1 MEYNLT
7 KDADALLC
15 LLYGVY
21 RKRLEESNDEEDDS
35 VCDLG
40 GIDEI
45 YELVSSKFS
54 KRSTAACCNEL
65 SNKGLINGIYASG
78 TLVFA
83 TLETDGIAY
92 VEAKNKGV
100 ILKTIKEVLGV
111 AAPIAEISTLL
122 IQVLP

>member
-7 KDADALLC
+7 KDADAVLC
-15 LLYGVY
+15 LLYGMY
-21 RKRLEESNDEEDDS
+21 RKRLEESDDEEDNS
-35 VCDLG
+35 VYDLG

-65 SNKGLINGIYASG
+65 SNKGLINGVYSDG

-83 TLETDGIAY
+83 TIETDGIAY
-92 VEAKNKGV
+92 VEAKSKGV
-100 ILKTIKEVLGV
+100 ILKTIKEVLGI
-111 AAPIAEISTLL
+111 AAPIAEIVTLL
-122 IQVLP
+122 TQVLS